1 MPSPQ
6 STNLKKSPSGF
17 TLIELLVV
25 IAIIAIL
32 AAILFPVFAQAREKA
47 RQSTCMSNMRQ
58 LGTGSMMYVQDYD
71 ETYVGDGNG
80 GSQRWGTYFWMFL
93 LKPYN
98 SGVPANFNKA
108 RSSIFYCPSDPA
120 TRPQYLAKA
129 EVDLVYPGIAQTQ
142 WGIDALTVDET
153 GAKAIGFWSSYA
165 VNENVTEIT
174 SMAEWQDPAG
184 SFLYLEADDSEIEG
198 DELDEM
204 WSLPNSVRAAG
215 GGHTG
220 GTNICYLD
228 GHVKWGKTVF
238 VGNPADNTSLTNKDN
253 WKFPPGDGGGSKS
266 KGPWT
271 PLSTD

>member
-1 MPSPQ
+1 MPLLRTVDTKAP
-6 STNLKKSPSGF
+6 KGF

-58 LGTGSMMYVQDYD
+58 LGTGSLMYVQDYD
-71 ETYVGDGNG
+71 ETYVGDGDG
-80 GSQRWGTYFWMFL
+80 GNQRWGTYFWMFL

-98 SGVPANFNKA
+98 SGVPANFNKS
-108 RSSIFYCPSDPA
+108 RSSIFYCPSDPD

-142 WGIDALTVDET
+142 WGIDALTVDDK
-153 GAKAIGFWSSYA
+153 GAKAMGFWSSYA

-174 SMAEWQDPAG
+174 SIAEWQDPAG

-204 WSLPNSVRAAG
+204 RSLPSSIRAPG
-215 GGHTG
+215 GGHNG

-238 VGNPADNTSLTNKDN
+238 KGNPANNADLTNKDN
-253 WKFPPGDGGGSKS
+253 WVFPPGDGGGSKG

-271 PLSTD
+271 PLATD